1 MLGGLLIG
9 VASGLT
15 AVFFPAASEAVIYV
29 MMAVV
34 LLIRPRGLLGEE
46 GMMTL
51 SAEQTRKLIVLAAIW
66 AALLFAPYWMVP
78 LGGYTALATRVLV
91 LGLAAMSVNF
101 LLGFTGVLSF
111 GHAAYFGLGAYGAGL
126 TLKFLAPSTP
136 LALLLGMLL
145 GGICGAML
153 GTLIVRRRGVY
164 FAMVTIAFGQVFYY
178 IAFQWSS
185 LTGGDDGLRGFSRQ
199 PLDFGLF
206 KIDIL
211 SNANNFY
218 YFVLFCFALAVGAMG
233 FILRSPFGRTMIAIR
248 ENERRSRFLGIP
260 VERHI
265 WIAFTLSCFFMGF
278 AGALYALV
286 NNFADPRGL
295 HYSQSGDFV
304 MMAVMGGMRSFWGP
318 LLGAAVFVVL
328 QDYLSSITVNWMSF
342 VGLLFV
348 LVVLFFPRGLLG
360 IPATEQGM
368 NVLEIR
374 ERQQAVRQSRGGARR
389 VAERGERRVVRH
401 HRTERRRQDHV
412 LQPDQRVFSADLR
425 HHRVRRPRHHQA
437 LDP

>member
-1 MLGGLLIG
+1 MITHGLNARILGFLALGIAILIALPLVVKSSFAIDIFIRILLFSFIG
-9 VASGLT
+9 VAWNL
-15 AVFFPAASEAVIYV
+15 
-29 MMAVV
+29 M
-34 LLIRPRGLLGEE
+34 
-46 GMMTL
+46 
-51 SAEQTRKLIVLAAIW
+51 
-66 AALLFAPYWMVP
+66 
-78 LGGYTALATRVLV
+78 GGYAKQ
-91 LGLAAMSVNF
+91 
-101 LLGFTGVLSF
+101 LSL

-126 TLKFLAPSTP
+126 TLKFLAASTP
-136 LALLLGMLL
+136 LALIMGMLL
-145 GGICGAML
+145 GGLCGAIL

-199 PLDFGLF
+199 PIDFGVF
-206 KIDIL
+206 KLDIL

-218 YFVLFCFALAVGAMG
+218 FFVLFCFALAVGAMA
-233 FILRSPFGRTMIAIR
+233 FVLRSPFGRTMIAIR
-248 ENERRSRFLGIP
+248 ENERRARFLGIP

-348 LVVLFFPRGLLG
+348 LVVLFFPRGVLG
-360 IPATEQGM
+360 
-368 NVLEIR
+368 VIR
-374 ERQQAVRQSRGGARR
+374 RKAGS
-389 VAERGERRVVRH
+389 
-401 HRTERRRQDHV
+401 
-412 LQPDQRVFSADLR
+412 
-425 HHRVRRPRHHQA
+425 
-437 LDP
+437 

>member
-1 MLGGLLIG
+1 
-9 VASGLT
+9 
-15 AVFFPAASEAVIYV
+15 
-29 MMAVV
+29 
-34 LLIRPRGLLGEE
+34 
-46 GMMTL
+46 
-51 SAEQTRKLIVLAAIW
+51 
-66 AALLFAPYWMVP
+66 
-78 LGGYTALATRVLV
+78 
-91 LGLAAMSVNF
+91 
-101 LLGFTGVLSF
+101 
-111 GHAAYFGLGAYGAGL
+111 
-126 TLKFLAPSTP
+126 
-136 LALLLGMLL
+136 MLL
-145 GGICGAML
+145 GGVCGGLL
-153 GTLIVRRRGVY
+153 GMLIVRRRGVY

-199 PLDFGLF
+199 PLDLGLF

-211 SNANNFY
+211 SSPNNFY
-218 YFVLFCFALAVGAMG
+218 FFVLFCFALAVGAMG

-265 WIAFTLSCFFMGF
+265 WIAFTLSCFFMGL

-348 LVVLFFPRGLLG
+348 MVVLFFPRGLLG
-360 IPATEQGM
+360 FI
-368 NVLEIR
+368 
-374 ERQQAVRQSRGGARR
+374 
-389 VAERGERRVVRH
+389 
-401 HRTERRRQDHV
+401 
-412 LQPDQRVFSADLR
+412 QRSKA
-425 HHRVRRPRHHQA
+425 
-437 LDP
+437 

>member
-1 MLGGLLIG
+1 M
-9 VASGLT
+9 SG
-15 AVFFPAASEAVIYV
+15 
-29 MMAVV
+29 
-34 LLIRPRGLLGEE
+34 
-46 GMMTL
+46 
-51 SAEQTRKLIVLAAIW
+51 EQARKLIVLAVIW
-66 AALLFAPYWMVP
+66 VVLLLAPYWMPP
-78 LGGYTALATRVLV
+78 LGGYTALGTRVLV

-126 TLKFLAPSTP
+126 TLKFLALSTP

-145 GGICGAML
+145 GGVAGAIL
-153 GTLIVRRRGVY
+153 GALIVRRRGVY

-199 PLDFGLF
+199 PLDFGVF
-206 KIDIL
+206 SIDIL

-218 YFVLFCFALAVGAMG
+218 YFILFCFAVAVAVMG
-233 FILRSPFGRTMIAIR
+233 FILRSPFGRTMLAIR
-248 ENERRSRFLGIP
+248 ENERRARFLGIP

-286 NNFADPRGL
+286 NNFADPLGL
-295 HYSQSGDFV
+295 HYSQSGNFV
-304 MMAVMGGMRSFWGP
+304 IMAVMGGMRSFWGP

-328 QDYLSSITVNWMSF
+328 QDYLSSVTVNWMSF

-360 IPATEQGM
+360 
-368 NVLEIR
+368 VIR
-374 ERQQAVRQSRGGARR
+374 RKSE
-389 VAERGERRVVRH
+389 
-401 HRTERRRQDHV
+401 T
-412 LQPDQRVFSADLR
+412 
-425 HHRVRRPRHHQA
+425 
-437 LDP
+437 